1 MEKKGQK
8 ILRKQGQHTPMAIDS
23 LIENFK
29 SFRKTYFD
37 EQPDFFRNL
46 VENGQHPET
55 MVIACSDSRINA
67 SIFGTAKPGELFIVR
82 NVANLVPPYEPD
94 GKRHG
99 TSAAV
104 EYAVRDL
111 KVKHIVVLGHSH
123 CGGIKFL
130 CDGAQGDERREFL
143 EGWMSTVASALDD
156 TLRGEGRYRHA
167 EREAVKVSLTNLMT
181 FPWVAA
187 RVETGDLE
195 LHGWLFDLKAGR
207 LMAHTPKGW
216 AQAQ

>member
-1 MEKKGQK
+1 MVIE
-8 ILRKQGQHTPMAIDS
+8 R
-23 LIENFK
+23 LIGNFK
-29 SFRKTYFD
+29 SFRKIYFD
-37 EQPDFFRNL
+37 EQPDFFRDL
-46 VENGQHPET
+46 VENGQHPEA

-67 SIFGTAKPGELFIVR
+67 SIFGKAKPGELFIVR

-104 EYAVRDL
+104 EFAVRDL
-111 KVKHIVVLGHSH
+111 KVRHIVVLGHSH

-130 CDGAQGDERREFL
+130 CDGEQGDEKREFL

-156 TLRGEGRYRHA
+156 TLSGESRYRHV
-167 EREAVKVSLTNLMT
+167 EREAVKVSLLNLMT

-187 RVETGDLE
+187 RVAAGDLE
-195 LHGWLFDLKAGR
+195 LHGWLFDLVAGR
-207 LMAHTPKGW
+207 LLTHTSKGW
-216 AQAQ
+216 VQAD